1 MKSHYNYAYW
11 NVPTPELLELGLL
24 SSSAEVSG
32 YLKYELHIKEIV
44 L

>member
-1 MKSHYNYAYW
+1 VKSHHNYAYW
-11 NVPTPELLELGLL
+11 KIPTPELLELGLL

-32 YLKYELHIKEIV
+32 YLKYELHFKETV